1 MSAITLRICQ
11 GMARVI
17 SKEVTEIKHSPSN
30 LPLRR
35 QQLRIFASYVFGTFT
50 SLKRKLNGGPVSHE
64 EREFLKRLTMI
75 EKDLHTQLDSID
87 CDVVGE

>member
-1 MSAITLRICQ
+1 MSALTLRICH

-17 SKEVTEIKHSPSN
+17 SKEVTEIKHSHSN

-35 QQLRIFASYVFGTFT
+35 QQLRLFASYVFGTFA
-50 SLKRKLNGGPVSHE
+50 SLRRKLNGGPVSNE

-75 EKDLHTQLDSID
+75 EKDLHTQLESIKAD
-87 CDVVGE
+87 VGE

>member
-17 SKEVTEIKHSPSN
+17 SKGVTEIKHSPSN

-35 QQLRIFASYVFGTFT
+35 QQLRIFASYVFGTFA

-75 EKDLHTQLDSID
+75 EKDLHTQLASIGSD
-87 CDVVGE
+87 VGE

>member
-17 SKEVTEIKHSPSN
+17 SNEVTEIKHSPSN

-35 QQLRIFASYVFGTFT
+35 QQLRIFASYV
-50 SLKRKLNGGPVSHE
+50 LARSH
-64 EREFLKRLTMI
+64 
-75 EKDLHTQLDSID
+75 H
-87 CDVVGE
+87 

>member
-35 QQLRIFASYVFGTFT
+35 QQLRIFASYVFGTFA

-75 EKDLHTQLDSID
+75 EIDLHTQLASIGSD
-87 CDVVGE
+87 VGE

>member
-1 MSAITLRICQ
+1 MSAITLRVCQ

-35 QQLRIFASYVFGTFT
+35 QQLRIFASYVFGTFA

-75 EKDLHTQLDSID
+75 EKDLHTQLASIG
-87 CDVVGE
+87 CDVGE

>member
-1 MSAITLRICQ
+1 MSALTLRICQ

-35 QQLRIFASYVFGTFT
+35 QQLRIFASYVFGTFA

-75 EKDLHTQLDSID
+75 EKDLHTQLASIGSD
-87 CDVVGE
+87 VGE

>member
-1 MSAITLRICQ
+1 
-11 GMARVI
+11 MARVI

-35 QQLRIFASYVFGTFT
+35 QQLRIFASYVFGTFAA
-50 SLKRKLNGGPVSHE
+50 LKRKLNGGPVSHE

-75 EKDLHTQLDSID
+75 EKDLHTQLASIGSD
-87 CDVVGE
+87 VGE

>member
-1 MSAITLRICQ
+1 MLALKIVH

-35 QQLRIFASYVFGTFT
+35 QQLRIFASYVFGTFA

-75 EKDLHTQLDSID
+75 EKDLHTQLASIG
-87 CDVVGE
+87 CDVGE

>member
-1 MSAITLRICQ
+1 
-11 GMARVI
+11 MARVI

-35 QQLRIFASYVFGTFT
+35 QQLRIFASYVFDTFA

-75 EKDLHTQLDSID
+75 EKDLHMQLNSIEAD
-87 CDVVGE
+87 VGEG

>member
-1 MSAITLRICQ
+1 
-11 GMARVI
+11 MARVI

-35 QQLRIFASYVFGTFT
+35 QQLRIFASYVFGTFA

-75 EKDLHTQLDSID
+75 EKDLHMQLASIG
-87 CDVVGE
+87 CDVGE

>member
-1 MSAITLRICQ
+1 
-11 GMARVI
+11 MARVI

-35 QQLRIFASYVFGTFT
+35 QQLRIFASYVFGTFA

-75 EKDLHTQLDSID
+75 EKDLHTQLASIG
-87 CDVVGE
+87 CDVGE

>member
-35 QQLRIFASYVFGTFT
+35 QQLRIFASYVFGTFA

-64 EREFLKRLTMI
+64 ECEFLKRLTMI
-75 EKDLHTQLDSID
+75 EKDLHTQLASIG
-87 CDVVGE
+87 CDVGE